1 MKYYLFLLSF
11 LVAIKHASTAA
22 ATPSAWR
29 AASDPRTG
37 REYYWNTAT
46 RESRW
51 TKPEEMDA
59 APASDYQA
67 FVTPT
72 QPRITYKPKGIGA
85 RLGALADRL
94 ATGAERNLHP
104 TSAIAKG
111 IYLGGLLGFA
121 SAVL

>member
-1 MKYYLFLLSF
+1 
-11 LVAIKHASTAA
+11 
-22 ATPSAWR
+22 
-29 AASDPRTG
+29 
-37 REYYWNTAT
+37 
-46 RESRW
+46 
-51 TKPEEMDA
+51 MDA

-72 QPRITYKPKGIGA
+72 QPRITYKQKGIGA